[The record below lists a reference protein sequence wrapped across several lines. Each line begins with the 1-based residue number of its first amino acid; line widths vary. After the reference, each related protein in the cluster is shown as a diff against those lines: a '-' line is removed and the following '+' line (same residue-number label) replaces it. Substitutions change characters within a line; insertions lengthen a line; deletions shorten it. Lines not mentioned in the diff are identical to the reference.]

1 MRLRLAVT
9 AVIIA
14 TMLGLGRGALAQGE
28 AQPMYAVS
36 YIEVAPNFAAKA
48 RQLISAYSAEARK
61 ASGAVQIE
69 ALQRIGYANHFALIE
84 QWQSQKSKDNYAAAD
99 AALAFGKALAP
110 MRSAAYDERGYAP
123 LSVGRSVP
131 APSSA
136 VAILTHV
143 DVIPT
148 AKDAGSAKVKEFA
161 DQSRGKKGNLRF
173 DVLVQASRANHMT
186 VVEFW
191 DSQADKE
198 AEVSTAAARSFREDL
213 YPISGSLYDERAY
226 KLLR

>member
-1 MRLRLAVT
+1 MRLHFAAT
-9 AVIIA
+9 AIIIA
-14 TMLGLGRGALAQGE
+14 TLLGHAALAQDGVS
-28 AQPMYAVS
+28 PVYAIT
-36 YIEVAPNFAAKA
+36 YLEVAPNSAAEA
-48 RQLISAYSAEARK
+48 RQLILTYSADARK

-69 ALQRIGYANHFALIE
+69 ALQRIGYASHFALIE
-84 QWQSQKSKDNYAAAD
+84 QWQSQKSRDDYAAAD
-99 AALAFGKALAP
+99 AAMAFGKALAP

-123 LSVGRSVP
+123 LSVGPSLP
-131 APSSA
+131 APSGA

-161 DQSRGKKGNLRF
+161 DRSRGKMGNLRF
-173 DVLVQASRANHMT
+173 DVLVQTSRANHMT
-186 VVEFW
+186 VVEVW
-191 DSQADKE
+191 NSQADKD

-213 YPISGSLYDERAY
+213 HPMSGSLYDERAY